1 MVKEKSLDIYLE
13 KIQDHVSHGRLSEAL
28 LNVKEAIMNF
38 PTHTKLH
45 INCGN
50 LQHYLG
56 LLDDAEKSFKT
67 ARELFESK
75 EVLNNLGVVYID
87 KQMYD
92 DAINLFERSL
102 ELDNFYPDA
111 LYNLSVC
118 YDRKGDYEKTLTY
131 LEKCLD
137 LDNDHLKANML
148 LFRACQNTCNWER
161 LTKLKTKI
169 ENLNTGGLE
178 HPFLNI
184 SRCDDEKSNYANA
197 VQWHK
202 INCRN
207 NISIQQKKVLKNN
220 SKKSIGFICGE
231 IRDHP
236 TFYLIKN
243 MFQYLDKEAFNYY
256 FFTYNHDRDYLSY
269 IDKHISMVVDINNKS
284 DNEIESMVRK
294 HNLDILIDLSVHI
307 PHNKMNVVNRK
318 LARKTIS
325 YLGFPGSSGSDNY
338 DYIIADKIVIPEDKQ
353 NFYTEDVLYLPN
365 IYQINDGMKKY
376 PNNKSTKN
384 DYSLPEEKIILSCF
398 NQSFKIEED
407 IFKCWIDILKRNENT
422 VLWLLEDNA
431 LMKQYIVEYL
441 SKVGLDE
448 SRVIFAQRIPREAHI
463 KRLGLSDIVLD
474 TKTYN
479 GHTTTTDA
487 IQSGVPVVTVSGWH
501 FASRVSHSIL
511 NSVGL
516 NELVTYNLKDYTE
529 KIDLLVND
537 AGQRLALCKKLK
549 NEQAMKS
556 FYDVKQFTKNFEE
569 AISTVI
575 N

>member
-1 MVKEKSLDIYLE
+1 MVKEKSLDTYLE
-13 KIQDHVSHGRLSEAL
+13 EIQDHISHGRLNEAL
-28 LNVKEAIMNF
+28 LNVKEAISDY

-56 LLDDAEKSFKT
+56 LLDDAEKSLMT
-67 ARELFESK
+67 ARELYESK

-92 DAINLFERSL
+92 NAIDLLERSL
-102 ELDNFYPDA
+102 DLDNFYPDA

-137 LDNDHLKANML
+137 VDDHHLKANML
-148 LFRACQNTCNWER
+148 LLRTCQNTCNWKR
-161 LTKLKTKI
+161 LNELKTKI
-169 ENLNTGGLE
+169 GNLNINGLE
-178 HPFLNI
+178 HPFLNV
-184 SRCDDEKSNYANA
+184 SRCDDEKANYANA

-202 INCRN
+202 N
-207 NISIQQKKVLKNN
+207 NFQHKTSSQQKEISKKNN
-220 SKKSIGFICGE
+220 KKSVGFICGE

-243 MFQYLDKEAFNYY
+243 MFQYLNKEVFDYY
-256 FFTYNHDRDYLSY
+256 FFTYNHDQNYLSY
-269 IDKHISMVVDINNKS
+269 IDKHITMVVDIDNKS
-284 DNEIESMVRK
+284 DDQIESMVRE
-294 HNLDILIDLSVHI
+294 HDLDILIDLSVYI

-353 NFYTEDVLYLPN
+353 NFYSEDVLYLPN
-365 IYQINDGMKKY
+365 IYQVNDGIKKY
-376 PNNKSTKN
+376 PNKKTKKN

-407 IFKCWIDILKRNENT
+407 IFKCWIEILKRNENT

-441 SKVGLDE
+441 LESGLDE
-448 SRVIFAQRIPREAHI
+448 SRIIFAQRISREAHI
-463 KRLGLSDIVLD
+463 ERLGLSDIVLD
-474 TKTYN
+474 TRTYN

-487 IQSGVPVVTVSGWH
+487 IQCGVPVITISGQH

-516 NELVTYNLKDYTE
+516 NELVTHNFKDYTE
-529 KIDLLVND
+529 KIHSLVNN
-537 AGQRLALCKKLK
+537 AEQRLALCEKLK
-549 NEQAMKS
+549 NEEVMGNL
-556 FYDVKQFTKNFEE
+556 YDLQQFTKDFEKVML
-569 AISTVI
+569 SVT

>member
-1 MVKEKSLDIYLE
+1 MVREKSLDIYLE
-13 KIQDHVSHGRLSEAL
+13 EIQDHINHGRLNQAL
-28 LNVKEAIMNF
+28 SNVKEAISNF

-56 LLDDAEKSFKT
+56 LLDDAEKSFMT

-92 DAINLFERSL
+92 GAIEFLERSL
-102 ELDNFYPDA
+102 DLDNFYPDA

-118 YDRKGDYEKTLTY
+118 HDRKGDYENTLTY

-137 LDNDHLKANML
+137 VDDGHLKANML
-148 LFRACQNTCNWER
+148 LFRTCQNTCNWKR
-161 LTKLKTKI
+161 LNELKTKI
-169 ENLNTGGLE
+169 ENLNITGYE
-178 HPFLNI
+178 HPFLNV

-197 VQWHK
+197 TLWHK
-202 INCRN
+202 INYQH
-207 NISIQQKKVLKNN
+207 NISIQQKEVSSN
-220 SKKSIGFICGE
+220 SKKRIGFICGE

-243 MFQYLDKEAFNYY
+243 MFQYLNKEAFDYY
-256 FFTYNHDRDYLSY
+256 FFTYNHDQDYLNY
-269 IDKHISMVVDINNKS
+269 IEKHVSMVIDINNKS
-284 DNEIESMVRK
+284 DDQIESVLRE
-294 HNLDILIDLSVHI
+294 HDLDILIDLSVHI

-338 DYIIADKIVIPEDKQ
+338 DYIIADKIVIPEEKQ
-353 NFYTEDVLYLPN
+353 EFYTEAVLYLPS
-365 IYQINDGMKKY
+365 IYQVNDGIKKY
-376 PNNKSTKN
+376 PNNKSSKN

-407 IFKCWIDILKRNENT
+407 IFKCWIQILKRNENT

-448 SRVIFAQRIPREAHI
+448 SRVIFAQRIPRDAHI
-463 KRLGLSDIVLD
+463 ERLSLSDIVLD

-487 IQSGVPVVTVSGWH
+487 IQSGVPVVTVSGQH

-516 NELVTYNLKDYTE
+516 NELVTHNLKDYTE
-529 KIDLLVND
+529 KIHLLVND
-537 AGQRLALCKKLK
+537 TEQRLALCKKLK

-569 AISTVI
+569 AISTVM